1 MGFLHEIRN
10 LELIKDLDREINTDV
25 LLFGVDGF
33 TYYGNLQAIED
44 CRVAILT
51 PAITAES
58 NEVEILTPG
67 GEIREVT
74 FLRVDLWSI
83 IAKGS
88 GIVNDPFNSTASVNN
103 ALNVNGVIG
112 LGQRDGEEQRQES
125 HDLVCQLKRMI
136 GDTVVLTTLGGFLF
150 EGTLGAI
157 DDCLALLT
165 VNSIFVPGTD
175 ECISNRDVRSVIV
188 NLESL
193 TSVSTVCCC

>member
-10 LELIKDLDREINTDV
+10 LELIRDLDRELNTDV

-44 CRVAILT
+44 CRIAILT

-67 GEIREVT
+67 GEVREVT

-83 IAKGS
+83 VAKGS
-88 GIVNDPFNSTASVNN
+88 GIVNDPFNSTGTTA

-112 LGQRDGEEQRQES
+112 LGQRDGTEQRQERNL
-125 HDLVCQLKRMI
+125 LVCRLERMI
-136 GDTVVLTTLGGFLF
+136 GDTVVLTTLGGFAF
-150 EGTLGAI
+150 EGTLGAV

-165 VNSIFVPGTD
+165 VNKIFVPGTD
-175 ECISNRDVRSVIV
+175 ECISNRDVRSVMV
-188 NLESL
+188 NLEAL
-193 TSVSTVCCC
+193 TSISTVCCC